1 MRIAVP
7 NKGRL
12 HEPTIDLLER
22 AGLHLENGADRKLYA
37 DTVDPD
43 VTVLFARAAD
53 IPEYVSDGAADL
65 GITGFDQVQEARVD
79 NVSELLDLEFGRCRL
94 VLAAPED
101 GDIERLEDL
110 AGKTVA
116 TEFPNITEDFF
127 ADTGVEPDIVE
138 VSGATELT
146 PHVEM
151 ADAIVDITSTGTTL
165 KMNRL
170 AIVDEVLSSSVRLFG
185 RDDVLDEPKID
196 EVRTALSS
204 VKQAEGKRYL
214 MMNVPRD
221 RLEDVRDVIR
231 GWAGR
236 RSWTSPTKTT
246 MRRPLLSTPSSTS
259 EMSSRRSP
267 RSKRRRERYFGDRDR
282 ATGRVVRSVVTRVA
296 GYAGTRAPDRPESG
310 LLESG
315 GDRSLERV
323 ELEKGVERGAVRRRA
338 DKAPHPIEA
347 HDIVFLE
354 QREMGFTER
363 RVDPLAQLVDRRPDR
378 RVAFGIGEPADERS
392 EGIGS
397 SVASTQRRISH
408 RRSLSTTRE
417 IVSRGGTTT
426 ERTVVAEAK
435 PIRSGRRWIRVDRH
449 WHEKVRDGTL
459 DKRDRSFRRV

>member
-53 IPEYVSDGAADL
+53 IPEYVADGAADL

-101 GDIERLEDL
+101 GDIDGVEDL

-116 TEFPNITEDFF
+116 TEFPTITADFF

-170 AIVDEVLSSSVRLFG
+170 AVVEEVLSSSVRLFG
-185 RDDVLDEPKID
+185 RDDVLDDPKVG

-204 VKQAEGKRYL
+204 VKSAEGKRYL

-221 RLEDVRDVIR
+221 RLEDVRDVIPGLGGPTIMDIADDEEDGAMVAVHAVVNER
-231 GWAGR
+231 DVFETITEVKGAGA
-236 RSWTSPTKTT
+236 SDILVT
-246 MRRPLLSTPSSTS
+246 
-259 EMSSRRSP
+259 EI
-267 RSKRRRERYFGDRDR
+267 ER
-282 ATGRVVRSVVTRVA
+282 
-296 GYAGTRAPDRPESG
+296 
-310 LLESG
+310 L
-315 GDRSLERV
+315 V
-323 ELEKGVERGAVRRRA
+323 E
-338 DKAPHPIEA
+338 
-347 HDIVFLE
+347 
-354 QREMGFTER
+354 
-363 RVDPLAQLVDRRPDR
+363 
-378 RVAFGIGEPADERS
+378 
-392 EGIGS
+392 
-397 SVASTQRRISH
+397 
-408 RRSLSTTRE
+408 
-417 IVSRGGTTT
+417 
-426 ERTVVAEAK
+426 
-435 PIRSGRRWIRVDRH
+435 
-449 WHEKVRDGTL
+449 
-459 DKRDRSFRRV
+459 

>member
-221 RLEDVRDVIR
+221 RLEDVRDVIP
-231 GWAGR
+231 GLGG
-236 RSWTSPTKTT
+236 PTI
-246 MRRPLLSTPSSTS
+246 M
-259 EMSSRRSP
+259 
-267 RSKRRRERYFGDRDR
+267 
-282 ATGRVVRSVVTRVA
+282 
-296 GYAGTRAPDRPESG
+296 
-310 LLESG
+310 
-315 GDRSLERV
+315 
-323 ELEKGVERGAVRRRA
+323 
-338 DKAPHPIEA
+338 
-347 HDIVFLE
+347 DI
-354 QREMGFTER
+354 
-363 RVDPLAQLVDRRPDR
+363 
-378 RVAFGIGEPADERS
+378 ADENDDEATVAVHAVVDERNVFETITEVKNAGAS
-392 EGIGS
+392 GIL
-397 SVASTQRRISH
+397 VT
-408 RRSLSTTRE
+408 E
-417 IVSRGGTTT
+417 I
-426 ERTVVAEAK
+426 ERLVE
-435 PIRSGRRWIRVDRH
+435 
-449 WHEKVRDGTL
+449 
-459 DKRDRSFRRV
+459 